1 MKHISVVLYDVEL
14 KSLIEHECMPEGELL
29 LSPWGNEVLID
40 MLLSVNEISLELK
53 IYNVI
58 SRRFSIDRHR
68 LILNVK
74 QKNK

>member
-14 KSLIEHECMPEGELL
+14 KSLIEHECLPEGELL
-29 LSPWGNEVLID
+29 LSPWGNEGLID
-40 MLLSVNEISLELK
+40 ILLNVNEISLEMK
-53 IYNVI
+53 IFHII
-58 SRRFSIDRHR
+58 SRRFSIDKHK